1 MKLTRLL
8 ALALCAALMSFG
20 AAGASAEEGDRPIR
34 IEGQKEG
41 ERDVPRDVKRESDA
55 PREVKRESDAP
66 RDVKRESDAPRDVKR
81 ESDSPRDGQ
90 REGQPEGGLPEA
102 VFGFNG
108 NVRAVVVEKGLENN
122 AFIKVNAIN
131 KVWEGAN
138 KAKAPRLLVGK
149 TIEIRPMPA
158 AHGEGEA
165 RGNEQREIQAAFINK
180 LRPKLDGNLNI
191 RHAEGNVF
199 FITELTP
206 DQRVLAIGERAF
218 EGREGGHKEGE
229 RRIINPERK

>member
-8 ALALCAALMSFG
+8 ALALCAAFVMFG
-20 AAGASAEEGDRPIR
+20 AAGASAEEGDRPIL

-41 ERDVPRDVKRESDA
+41 ARDGEREVPREGSDA
-55 PREVKRESDAP
+55 
-66 RDVKRESDAPRDVKR
+66 
-81 ESDSPRDGQ
+81 PRDGQ

-122 AFIKVNAIN
+122 AFIKVNLIN
-131 KVWEGAN
+131 KVWENVN

-149 TIEIRPMPA
+149 TIEIRPMPLRD
-158 AHGEGEA
+158 GEGEA
-165 RGNEQREIQAAFINK
+165 RGAEQREIQAAFINK
-180 LRPKLDGNLNI
+180 LRPKLEGNLNI

-199 FITELTP
+199 FITELTA
-206 DQRVLAIGERAF
+206 DQRVLAVGEH
-218 EGREGGHKEGE
+218 GVEGGHREGDRRVIVPE
-229 RRIINPERK
+229 RRERD